1 LQEDFESIVVPF
13 IEKNSDVFTAEI
25 KAKFFTLEAFR
36 AMMEIVSS
44 RGMDVDNFHVTAL
57 VPFADL

>member
-1 LQEDFESIVVPF
+1 VVPF

-25 KAKFFTLEAFR
+25 KTKFFTLEAFR